1 MAQAVGLAHASTSS
15 CDRSVLADA
24 LTGLPTAYT
33 AAVSALL
40 DRASVRSCERRH
52 LADQVLL

>member
-1 MAQAVGLAHASTSS
+1 MAQAVGLANASTSS

-24 LTGLPTAYT
+24 LTGLPAAYT